1 MELQELNLSTEQME
15 VVNKAIQ
22 SESDKVRTEYSKKIK
37 DLEGKLPK
45 ELSADEKALQER
57 IKALEEKER
66 ALQEKELTSNLQ
78 AKLKDKGLSEQL
90 ANYLKVQG
98 VEDLE
103 TYIEDVAKVINTQVD
118 DGYKPKGHDKQN
130 GKITKEQFSSMS
142 YVERMNLY
150 NTNKTLYDV
159 LSK

>member
-1 MELQELNLSTEQME
+1 MLEELNLTTEQME

-22 SESDKVRTEYSKKIK
+22 SETDKVRTEYSKKIK

-57 IKALEEKER
+57 IKAFEEKEK
-66 ALQEKELTSNLQ
+66 ALQEKELKTNFQ

-90 ANYLKVQG
+90 ADYLNIQG

-103 TYIEDVAKVINTQVD
+103 TYIEDIAKVINVQLD
-118 DGYKPKGHDKQN
+118 DGYKPKDHEKQN
-130 GKITKEQFSSMS
+130 SKITKEQFNNMN

-150 NTNKTLYDV
+150 NINKTLYDA

>member
-1 MELQELNLSTEQME
+1 MLEDLNLTTEQME

-57 IKALEEKER
+57 IKAIEKKEN
-66 ALQEKELTSNLQ
+66 ALQQKELTNNLQ
-78 AKLKDKGLSEQL
+78 AKLKDKGLNEQL
-90 ANYLKVQG
+90 ANYLNIQG

-103 TYIEDVAKVINTQVD
+103 TYITDIAKVINVQLD
-118 DGYKPKGHDKQN
+118 EGYKPKDHEKN
-130 GKITKEQFSSMS
+130 SSKITKEQFNNMN
-142 YVERMNLY
+142 YIERMNIY
-150 NTNKTLYDV
+150 NSNKTLFDT

>member
-1 MELQELNLSTEQME
+1 MLEELNLTTEQME

-57 IKALEEKER
+57 IKALEDRER
-66 ALQEKELTSNLQ
+66 ALQQKELTTNLQ
-78 AKLKDKGLSEQL
+78 AKLKDKGLNEQL

-98 VEDLE
+98 IEDLE
-103 TYIEDVAKVINTQVD
+103 TYIEDIAKVINVQLD
-118 DGYKPKGHDKQN
+118 DGYKPKDHEKQN
-130 GKITKEQFSSMS
+130 SKITKEQFNNMN

-150 NTNKTLYDV
+150 NINKTLYDA

>member
-1 MELQELNLSTEQME
+1 MLEELNLTTEQME

-22 SESDKVRTEYSKKIK
+22 SETDKVRTEYSKKIK

-57 IKALEEKER
+57 IKAFEEKEK
-66 ALQEKELTSNLQ
+66 ALQEKELKTNFQ

-90 ANYLKVQG
+90 ADYLNIQG

-103 TYIEDVAKVINTQVD
+103 TYITDIVKVINVQLD
-118 DGYKPKGHDKQN
+118 DGYKPKDHEKQN
-130 GKITKEQFSSMS
+130 SKITKEQFNNMN

>member
-1 MELQELNLSTEQME
+1 MELQELNLTDEQME

-22 SESDKVRTEYSKKIK
+22 SEADKVRTEYSKKIK

-57 IKALEEKER
+57 IKAFEEKEK
-66 ALQEKELTSNLQ
+66 ALQEKELRINLQ

-90 ANYLKVQG
+90 ADYLKVQG

-103 TYIEDVAKVINTQVD
+103 TYITDIAKVINVQLD
-118 DGYKPKGHDKQN
+118 SYKPKGHE
-130 GKITKEQFSSMS
+130 GRSSKITKEQFNKMS

-150 NTNKTLYDV
+150 NTNKNLYDA

>member
-1 MELQELNLSTEQME
+1 MLEELNLTTEQME

-57 IKALEEKER
+57 IKALEEKEK
-66 ALQEKELTSNLQ
+66 ALQEKELKTNFQ

-90 ANYLKVQG
+90 ADYLNIQG

-103 TYIEDVAKVINTQVD
+103 TYIEDIAKVINIQLD
-118 DGYKPKGHDKQN
+118 DGYKPKGHEGGN
-130 GKITKEQFSSMS
+130 SKITKEQFNNMN

-150 NTNKTLYDV
+150 NNNKTLYDA

>member
-1 MELQELNLSTEQME
+1 MLEELKLNDEQME

-22 SESDKVRTEYSKKIK
+22 SETDKVRTEYSKKIK

-57 IKALEEKER
+57 IKAIEEKEK
-66 ALQEKELTSNLQ
+66 ALQEKELTTNLQ
-78 AKLKDKGLSEQL
+78 AKLKEKGLNEQL
-90 ANYLKVQG
+90 ASYLKVQG
-98 VEDLE
+98 VEDLG
-103 TYIEDVAKVINTQVD
+103 TYLDDIAKVINVQLD
-118 DGYKPKGHDKQN
+118 NGYKPKNHERHDT
-130 GKITKEQFSSMS
+130 KITKDQFNNMN

-150 NTNKTLYDV
+150 NTNKTLFDA

>member
-22 SESDKVRTEYSKKIK
+22 SESDRVRTEYSKKIK

-45 ELSADEKALQER
+45 ELSADEKAFQER
-57 IKALEEKER
+57 LKALEDKEK
-66 ALQEKELTSNLQ
+66 ALQEKELTTNLQ
-78 AKLKDKGLSEQL
+78 TKLKDKGLNEQL
-90 ANYLKVQG
+90 ANYLKVEG
-98 VEDLE
+98 IEDLE
-103 TYIEDVAKVINTQVD
+103 TYIEDIAKVVNMQLD
-118 DGYKPKGHDKQN
+118 DGYKPKAHDKQ
-130 GKITKEQFSSMS
+130 GSKITKEQFNSMS

-150 NTNKTLYDV
+150 NTNKTLYDA

>member
-1 MELQELNLSTEQME
+1 MLEELNLTTEQME
-15 VVNKAIQ
+15 VVNKVIQ
-22 SESDKVRTEYSKKIK
+22 SETDKVRTEYSKKIK

-66 ALQEKELTSNLQ
+66 DLQQKELTTNLQ
-78 AKLKDKGLSEQL
+78 AKLKDKGLNEQL
-90 ANYLKVQG
+90 ANYLKIQD

-103 TYIEDVAKVINTQVD
+103 TYISDIAKVINVQVD
-118 DGYKPKGHDKQN
+118 DGYKPKNHERHDT
-130 GKITKEQFSSMS
+130 KITKNEFNNMN

-150 NTNKTLYDV
+150 NNNKTLYDA

>member
-1 MELQELNLSTEQME
+1 MELQELNLTNEQME

-22 SESDKVRTEYSKKIK
+22 SEADKVRTEYSKKIK

-57 IKALEEKER
+57 IKAFEEKEK
-66 ALQEKELTSNLQ
+66 ALQEKELRINLQ

-90 ANYLKVQG
+90 ADYLKVQG

-103 TYIEDVAKVINTQVD
+103 TYITDIAKVINVQLD
-118 DGYKPKGHDKQN
+118 DGYKPKGHE
-130 GKITKEQFSSMS
+130 GRSSKITKEQFNKMS

-150 NTNKTLYDV
+150 NTNKNLYDA